1 MTNTGVAVETGISL
15 AEEPRMET
23 PTMLVLKRL
32 RKSRGALIGAVM
44 LLCLVSLAIL
54 APKVSPYDP
63 IKMSPR
69 ESLRPPSNKH
79 LMGTDDLGRDIA
91 TRVLFGARISL
102 MVGVI
107 AVGLGGSIG
116 IIIGLIAGYYGGSF
130 DLVVMRIIDIMLA
143 FPGILLALVI
153 MTLLGPSLTNI
164 MIAVGVSDVPLY
176 VRLVRGCVISAK
188 ENEYVEAARALGC
201 RKGIIMF
208 RHILPNVIAP
218 FIVVSTLEVAN
229 AILTAA
235 ALSFLGMGAQP
246 PTPEWGAMVS
256 EGRRYIRT
264 AWWMITFP
272 GLMIMVSVLAINL
285 LGDGL
290 RDALDPRLKH

>member
-1 MTNTGVAVETGISL
+1 MSTPNVAIQIRPSL
-15 AEEPRMET
+15 AKEPKVET
-23 PTMLVLKRL
+23 PTRLVLKRL
-32 RKSRGALIGAVM
+32 RKSHGALIGAAM
-44 LLCLVSLAIL
+44 LLCLIALAIL
-54 APKVSPYDP
+54 APKISPYDP
-63 IKMSPR
+63 IKMSPN
-69 ESLRPPSNKH
+69 ESLQPPNNKH
-79 LMGTDDLGRDIA
+79 LMGTDDFGRDIA
-91 TRVLFGARISL
+91 TRVLFGTRISL
-102 MVGVI
+102 MVGII
-107 AVGLGGSIG
+107 AVGIGGSIG
-116 IIIGLIAGYYGGSF
+116 IIVGLIAGYYGGSI
-130 DLVVMRIIDIMLA
+130 DLVVSRIIDIMLA
-143 FPGILLALVI
+143 FPGILLALII

-201 RKGIIMF
+201 RKLIIMF

-218 FIVVSTLEVAN
+218 FIVVSTLEVAH
-229 AILTAA
+229 AILLAA

-246 PTPEWGAMVS
+246 PTPEWGAMLS

-272 GLMIMVSVLAINL
+272 GMMIMVSVLSINL